1 MTIYLITGDDESL
14 VLEELGTRVH
24 ELIGDGDRSLMLD
37 DYDAEK
43 STVEEVDA
51 AVRAAVDAANTLAL
65 FTERRVVVLRHIN
78 VPKVDGLQ
86 PLVAYLASPVAATDI
101 IFTATGAVAKSVLD
115 AIKKAGGSTV
125 ATTVSQKPKERELWF
140 REQLELAGLRLDPHA
155 ISAINET

>member
-51 AVRAAVDAANTLAL
+51 AVT
-65 FTERRVVVLRHIN
+65 VV
-78 VPKVDGLQ
+78 
-86 PLVAYLASPVAATDI
+86 S
-101 IFTATGAVAKSVLD
+101 
-115 AIKKAGGSTV
+115 
-125 ATTVSQKPKERELWF
+125 
-140 REQLELAGLRLDPHA
+140 
-155 ISAINET
+155 